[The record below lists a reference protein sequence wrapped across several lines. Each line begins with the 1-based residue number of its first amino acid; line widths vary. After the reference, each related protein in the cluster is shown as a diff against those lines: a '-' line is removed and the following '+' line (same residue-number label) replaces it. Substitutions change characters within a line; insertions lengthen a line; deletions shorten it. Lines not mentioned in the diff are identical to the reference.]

1 MVTDAVYVAT
11 FHATGCP
18 NTHPFTEWWR
28 SQSEE
33 TVVLD
38 DMNTYC
44 ELTRDALASD
54 EQRIQCCGAE
64 NCNVTEC
71 VKQNTLTK
79 GTHILNWL
87 IVLNYLIQLL
97 NWHL

>member
-1 MVTDAVYVAT
+1 
-11 FHATGCP
+11 
-18 NTHPFTEWWR
+18 
-28 SQSEE
+28 
-33 TVVLD
+33 
-38 DMNTYC
+38 MNTYC

-79 GTHILNWL
+79 GTHMPNWL
-87 IVLNYLIQLL
+87 IVLNFLITKFGIL
-97 NWHL
+97 HFEVDTFVSFFRHR